1 MSGFNKIMLMGNLT
15 RDVELKT
22 LPSGTH
28 VADFAIATS
37 RKFKRQDGEQ
47 GEETL
52 YVDCSAFGRTGEVIA
67 EYLGKGSP
75 IFVEGRL
82 KLDQWET
89 DGQKR
94 SKHTVVVDRFEFL
107 GGGGGGD
114 AGGGAG
120 RSASRDA
127 TAGAPQGAAPMSDQ
141 EIPF

>member
-1 MSGFNKIMLMGNLT
+1 MANLNKIMLMGNLT

-28 VADFAIATS
+28 VADFAIASS
-37 RKFKRQDGEQ
+37 RKFKRQDGQQ

-52 YVDCSAFGRTGEVIA
+52 FVDCSAFGRTGEVIA
-67 EYLGKGSP
+67 QYLGKGSP

-94 SKHTVVVDRFEFL
+94 SKHTVVVERFEFL
-107 GGGGGGD
+107 GGGRGD
-114 AGGGAG
+114 ASGDSVG
-120 RSASRDA
+120 SASKA
-127 TAGAPQGAAPMSDQ
+127 ASGPAGLDPGIEDP
-141 EIPF
+141 PF

>member
-1 MSGFNKIMLMGNLT
+1 MSNFNKIMLMGNLT
-15 RDVELKT
+15 RDVDLKT

-52 YVDCSAFGRTGEVIA
+52 FVDCSAFGRTGEVIA
-67 EYLGKGSP
+67 QYLGKGSP

-82 KLDQWET
+82 KLDQWESP
-89 DGQKR
+89 DGGKR

-107 GGGGGGD
+107 GGSGDDGGGT
-114 AGGGAG
+114 G
-120 RSASRDA
+120 RSASQDA
-127 TAGAPQGAAPMSDQ
+127 FAGASQGDPPLKKG

>member
-28 VADFAIATS
+28 VADFAIACN

-52 YVDCSAFGRTGEVIA
+52 FVDCSAFGRTGEVIA
-67 EYLGKGSP
+67 QYLSKGSP
-75 IFVEGRL
+75 IFIEGRL
-82 KLDQWET
+82 KLDQWESP
-89 DGQKR
+89 DGGKR

-107 GGGGGGD
+107 GGGGD

-120 RSASRDA
+120 RPASREA
-127 TAGAPQGAAPMSDQ
+127 TAGASQGAAPVDKD

>member
-1 MSGFNKIMLMGNLT
+1 MASFNKIMLMGNLT
-15 RDVELKT
+15 DDVELKT

-28 VADFAIATS
+28 VADFAIASS

-67 EYLGKGSP
+67 QYLSKGSP

-82 KLDQWET
+82 RLDKWESP
-89 DGQKR
+89 DGGKR
-94 SKHTVVVDRFEFL
+94 SKHIMVVERFEFL
-107 GGGGGGD
+107 GGGGD

-120 RSASRDA
+120 RSVNRDA
-127 TAGAPQGAAPMSDQ
+127 SVGASHGAAPVNDE